1 MAFARCLVIAF
12 AGLALAACSSPSEDT
27 DGDNETPDTII
38 AEGPSMDE
46 IFNANLPWN
55 ADADGVVTT
64 ESGLSYLVLS
74 KGDAGGASPTERDTV
89 TVMYEG
95 RLARNGEQF
104 DSSYERGSP
113 ATFPLG
119 GVIAG
124 WTEGLQ
130 YMSIGDDVLFHIPAN
145 LAYGDNP
152 RPGVIQPG
160 DDLVFRVE
168 LLEIMAAP
176 EPRPTDDEAWATYTP
191 WDAGREGI
199 ITTESGLQYVI
210 LESVEEGPS
219 PELTDFVVVYYEGR
233 LDETGEVF
241 DSAFQRGEPAQFP
254 AGRLIPGWVEAL
266 GLMKTGERWLIHVPS
281 DLGYGVQGTPGGPI
295 PPNADL
301 NFEVELVDVL
311 PVQ

>member
-1 MAFARCLVIAF
+1 MPFARSIM
-12 AGLALAACSSPSEDT
+12 LALLGLTLVACSGPSTETDT
-27 DGDNETPDTII
+27 DETVTL
-38 AEGPSMDE
+38 EKGPGMDE
-46 IFNANLPWN
+46 IFGNYLPWDP
-55 ADADGVVTT
+55 AKDGVVTT
-64 ESGLSYLVLS
+64 ESGLSYVVLNKS
-74 KGDAGGASPTERDTV
+74 EDGAASPTDRDTV

-104 DSSYERGSP
+104 DSSYERGQP

-130 YMSIGDDVLFHIPAN
+130 YMSVGDDFLFHIPAD
-145 LAYGDNP
+145 LGYGDSP
-152 RPGVIQPG
+152 RPGGVIQPG
-160 DDLVFRVE
+160 DDLMFRVE
-168 LLEIMAAP
+168 LLEVMAAP

-191 WDAGREGI
+191 WDPAREGI

-210 LESVEEGPS
+210 LEGVEEGPS
-219 PELTDFVVVYYEGR
+219 PAPTDFVVVYYEGR
-233 LDETGEVF
+233 LNETGEVF

-266 GLMKTGERWLIHVPS
+266 GLMKTGERWLIHIPS
-281 DLGYGVQGTPGGPI
+281 DLGYGPQGTPGGPI

-301 NFEVELVDVL
+301 NFEVELVDIL
-311 PVQ
+311 PVR